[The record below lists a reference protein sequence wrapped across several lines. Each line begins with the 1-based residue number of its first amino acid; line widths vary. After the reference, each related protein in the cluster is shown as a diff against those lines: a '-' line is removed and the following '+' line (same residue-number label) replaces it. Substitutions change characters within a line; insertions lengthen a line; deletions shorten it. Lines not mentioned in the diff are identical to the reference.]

1 MNPYADYQMA
11 VENQRKLEEWAA
23 AASAQPRVL
32 ARLTAIA
39 ERFLGARR

>member
-23 AASAQPRVL
+23 AAAQPRVL